1 MDPENMRC
9 SMGVRVFVLEV
20 LRIKVL
26 LVPP

>member
-9 SMGVRVFVLEV
+9 SMGVRVFVLEA
-20 LRIKVL
+20 LRMKAL